1 MVRVV
6 SGPVVDLSGG
16 FGGSC
21 IRPLEPT
28 AESRKLVNIHGLFIP
43 SIDEQRVGAVI
54 SHQARE
60 RDAVEY
66 MEEILVTK
74 TDIKIQSK
82 QMQGL
87 KNAVD
92 ELMLNNEYQL
102 RLKDM
107 NYKEKV
113 SMYRKVVPFQNAQN
127 FTCGQLG

>member
-1 MVRVV
+1 
-6 SGPVVDLSGG
+6 
-16 FGGSC
+16 
-21 IRPLEPT
+21 
-28 AESRKLVNIHGLFIP
+28 
-43 SIDEQRVGAVI
+43 
-54 SHQARE
+54 
-60 RDAVEY
+60 

-113 SMYRKVVPFQNAQN
+113 LSPAATKGSTFGGVVMN
-127 FTCGQLG
+127 

>member
-1 MVRVV
+1 
-6 SGPVVDLSGG
+6 
-16 FGGSC
+16 
-21 IRPLEPT
+21 
-28 AESRKLVNIHGLFIP
+28 
-43 SIDEQRVGAVI
+43 
-54 SHQARE
+54 
-60 RDAVEY
+60 

-74 TDIKIQSK
+74 TDIKVQSK

-113 SMYRKVVPFQNAQN
+113 S
-127 FTCGQLG
+127 LGCRLSHEDVEGHGHCT

>member
-1 MVRVV
+1 
-6 SGPVVDLSGG
+6 
-16 FGGSC
+16 
-21 IRPLEPT
+21 
-28 AESRKLVNIHGLFIP
+28 
-43 SIDEQRVGAVI
+43 
-54 SHQARE
+54 
-60 RDAVEY
+60 

-113 SMYRKVVPFQNAQN
+113 CTLVLCRLDIFYFMFSVF
-127 FTCGQLG
+127 

>member
-1 MVRVV
+1 MC
-6 SGPVVDLSGG
+6 SGKHYRWWFQLS
-16 FGGSC
+16 
-21 IRPLEPT
+21 
-28 AESRKLVNIHGLFIP
+28 VP
-43 SIDEQRVGAVI
+43 SWWSG
-54 SHQARE
+54 QARE

-66 MEEILVTK
+66 MEEILVTR

-113 SMYRKVVPFQNAQN
+113 RQTRPDRVAVDPFHVTTMAVNTAVVLTNTYECSF
-127 FTCGQLG
+127 GQHLGEGALQ

>member
-1 MVRVV
+1 MFV
-6 SGPVVDLSGG
+6 
-16 FGGSC
+16 C
-21 IRPLEPT
+21 
-28 AESRKLVNIHGLFIP
+28 
-43 SIDEQRVGAVI
+43 GATCM
-54 SHQARE
+54 HQARE

-113 SMYRKVVPFQNAQN
+113 RPEK
-127 FTCGQLG
+127 

>member
-1 MVRVV
+1 
-6 SGPVVDLSGG
+6 
-16 FGGSC
+16 
-21 IRPLEPT
+21 
-28 AESRKLVNIHGLFIP
+28 
-43 SIDEQRVGAVI
+43 
-54 SHQARE
+54 
-60 RDAVEY
+60 

-74 TDIKIQSK
+74 TDIKVQSK

-113 SMYRKVVPFQNAQN
+113 SLECRLSHEDVEGHENR
-127 FTCGQLG
+127 T

>member
-1 MVRVV
+1 MFVL
-6 SGPVVDLSGG
+6 P
-16 FGGSC
+16 C
-21 IRPLEPT
+21 
-28 AESRKLVNIHGLFIP
+28 
-43 SIDEQRVGAVI
+43 
-54 SHQARE
+54 QARE

-113 SMYRKVVPFQNAQN
+113 CRSKFITV
-127 FTCGQLG
+127 

>member
-1 MVRVV
+1 M
-6 SGPVVDLSGG
+6 LS
-16 FGGSC
+16 
-21 IRPLEPT
+21 L
-28 AESRKLVNIHGLFIP
+28 HGKTCGNDAFCNFC
-43 SIDEQRVGAVI
+43 RCW
-54 SHQARE
+54 QARE

-66 MEEILVTK
+66 MEEILVTR
-74 TDIKIQSK
+74 TDINVQTK

-113 SMYRKVVPFQNAQN
+113 HE
-127 FTCGQLG
+127 T

>member
-1 MVRVV
+1 
-6 SGPVVDLSGG
+6 
-16 FGGSC
+16 
-21 IRPLEPT
+21 
-28 AESRKLVNIHGLFIP
+28 
-43 SIDEQRVGAVI
+43 
-54 SHQARE
+54 
-60 RDAVEY
+60 

-92 ELMLNNEYQL
+92 ELILNNEYQL

-113 SMYRKVVPFQNAQN
+113 RYSIAVCNGTLTYLILTPI
-127 FTCGQLG
+127 LL

>member
-1 MVRVV
+1 
-6 SGPVVDLSGG
+6 
-16 FGGSC
+16 
-21 IRPLEPT
+21 
-28 AESRKLVNIHGLFIP
+28 
-43 SIDEQRVGAVI
+43 
-54 SHQARE
+54 
-60 RDAVEY
+60 

-113 SMYRKVVPFQNAQN
+113 CTYRKVVQEAVPERTEFHVWSTWVKGLTVTIPA
-127 FTCGQLG
+127 TRHQLEFPACVVTTTMYVRGTATIPSPTFSRGSVSNLQLVYHLNLS

>member
-1 MVRVV
+1 
-6 SGPVVDLSGG
+6 
-16 FGGSC
+16 
-21 IRPLEPT
+21 
-28 AESRKLVNIHGLFIP
+28 
-43 SIDEQRVGAVI
+43 
-54 SHQARE
+54 
-60 RDAVEY
+60 

-92 ELMLNNEYQL
+92 ELILNNEYQL

-113 SMYRKVVPFQNAQN
+113 RYFRLRRYTLLLLPHN
-127 FTCGQLG
+127 